1 MKKILS
7 GILALLMTAP
17 TVCSAAV
24 KFTTV
29 DPAEDIIRL
38 SCDTGAED
46 NITFIVLNPGHTY
59 EDYTSGDEGK
69 RTESIR
75 YIGLGKSENDEAHV
89 TFALS
94 GDAGGTFTAFANGE
108 KLEFEYYPM
117 ELKKKFLSDMKNGTE
132 TDMEKLIKIFG
143 FSDEDIYKKGNKEDI
158 ILRLSKK
165 KDFSDD
171 VSVVYDEIFEE
182 ILLSDF
188 ASGKSEAVFA
198 NGKLLYAEKLG
209 ISDMEE
215 YNDYISLL
223 NKNGLKDVEN
233 KLLSKNYSSIADF
246 QKEFKKSI
254 YFNLIMNYKDN
265 GYGHMQEIFEKYS
278 SEYKDYGVNFPAR
291 ENRSAYQALLGSGAE
306 TLEDMGKKLKSLLS
320 QKSDGKSSGSGSAGS
335 SSQNHGVSQ
344 NTGGKDFVNPNED
357 KDEDNKKLYSDV
369 EDSFWA
375 FEAIKNLSEN
385 NVLTGYENGA
395 FLPQKSVTRAEF
407 SKMISLVFNLKGGTG
422 AFDDV
427 SDTDWFAPYIHA
439 AADKGIVFGSDGKFR
454 PNDNITRQDAAVMIF
469 RAYSKTKKT
478 SDLFKDD
485 NEISEYAK
493 EAVYDLSSQGVIK
506 GYDDNTF
513 RALANLSRAEAASLL
528 SEIMKGEK

>member
-94 GDAGGTFTAFANGE
+94 GDVGGTFTAFANGE

-165 KDFSDD
+165 KDFAMSCRRNCFPK
-171 VSVVYDEIFEE
+171 ICRRF
-182 ILLSDF
+182 
-188 ASGKSEAVFA
+188 SG
-198 NGKLLYAEKLG
+198 
-209 ISDMEE
+209 
-215 YNDYISLL
+215 
-223 NKNGLKDVEN
+223 
-233 KLLSKNYSSIADF
+233 
-246 QKEFKKSI
+246 
-254 YFNLIMNYKDN
+254 
-265 GYGHMQEIFEKYS
+265 
-278 SEYKDYGVNFPAR
+278 
-291 ENRSAYQALLGSGAE
+291 
-306 TLEDMGKKLKSLLS
+306 
-320 QKSDGKSSGSGSAGS
+320 
-335 SSQNHGVSQ
+335 
-344 NTGGKDFVNPNED
+344 
-357 KDEDNKKLYSDV
+357 
-369 EDSFWA
+369 
-375 FEAIKNLSEN
+375 
-385 NVLTGYENGA
+385 
-395 FLPQKSVTRAEF
+395 
-407 SKMISLVFNLKGGTG
+407 
-422 AFDDV
+422 
-427 SDTDWFAPYIHA
+427 
-439 AADKGIVFGSDGKFR
+439 
-454 PNDNITRQDAAVMIF
+454 
-469 RAYSKTKKT
+469 
-478 SDLFKDD
+478 
-485 NEISEYAK
+485 
-493 EAVYDLSSQGVIK
+493 
-506 GYDDNTF
+506 
-513 RALANLSRAEAASLL
+513 
-528 SEIMKGEK
+528 